1 MRPRA
6 FLTTGVI
13 ALVLA
18 PAAPAHA
25 VEPSA
30 LLAKIGFPSD
40 TQERVLTGEFVET
53 ALRTSSERD
62 LNVAIAFLVEA
73 PPAAVAKKLRG
84 DHLLERVD
92 PATIAYGDFK
102 GDGSLAQLAA
112 LKLTAKQ
119 QSAYAAA
126 VPGDNLNLATD
137 EIAALRAAGKDPAR
151 LQDTVR
157 ALLLARYRA
166 YRVKG
171 LAGIA
176 PYARSG
182 SKSDPAGDIAGD
194 TRVVRES
201 KILPTTFTDLLE
213 AYPRGAPPD
222 LDESFYWSQ
231 FAAHGEDTIA
241 LVHVARGTFE
251 GSPIVIQRHYY
262 VSTGYNALQAIAGFL
277 QVPQGT
283 LVIYTNHVSTDQVT
297 GFGGDAKRSLGRW
310 LMAGELKRVFEKT
323 RKAIVR

>member
-6 FLTTGVI
+6 LLTAGVI
-13 ALVLA
+13 ALALA

-25 VEPSA
+25 LDPRA

-40 TQERVLTGEFVET
+40 TQERVLAGEFVET
-53 ALRTSSERD
+53 ELMTSSERD
-62 LNVAIAFLVEA
+62 LNVGIAFLIKA
-73 PPAAVAKKLRG
+73 PPAAVAKKLREE
-84 DHLLERVD
+84 HLLERVN

-102 GDGSLAQLAA
+102 GDGSAAQLGA

-119 QSAYAAA
+119 QRAYAAA
-126 VPGDNLNLATD
+126 APGDDLNLATD
-137 EIAALRAAGKDPAR
+137 EIAALAAAGKDPGR

-166 YRVKG
+166 YRAKG

-182 SKSDPAGDIAGD
+182 SKSDPAGDIARD

-251 GSPIVIQRHYY
+251 GNPIVFQRHYY

-277 QVPQGT
+277 RVPQGT
-283 LVIYTNHVSTDQVT
+283 LAIYTNHVSTDEVT
-297 GFGGDAKRSLGRW
+297 GFGGGAKRSIGRRV
-310 LMAGELKRVFEKT
+310 MAGELRRVFDKT
-323 RKAIVR
+323 REAIAR

>member
-6 FLTTGVI
+6 FITAGVI
-13 ALVLA
+13 ALALA
-18 PAAPAHA
+18 FAAPAHA
-25 VEPSA
+25 LDPSA

-40 TQERVLTGEFVET
+40 TQERVLAGEFVET
-53 ALRTSSERD
+53 ALMTSSERD
-62 LNVAIAFLVEA
+62 LNVGIAFLIKA
-73 PPAAVAKKLRG
+73 PPAAVAKKLEE
-84 DHLLERVD
+84 HLLERLD

-102 GDGSLAQLAA
+102 GDGSAVQLGA

-119 QSAYAAA
+119 QRAYAAA
-126 VPGDNLNLATD
+126 APGDDLNLATD
-137 EIAALRAAGKDPAR
+137 EIAALAAAGKDPGR

-166 YRVKG
+166 YRAKG

-182 SKSDPAGDIAGD
+182 SKSDPADDIAWD
-194 TRVVRES
+194 TRVVRET
-201 KILPTTFTDLLE
+201 KILPTTFIDLLE
-213 AYPRGAPPD
+213 AYPRGAPRD

-241 LVHVARGTFE
+241 LVHVAHGMFE
-251 GSPIVIQRHYY
+251 GNPIVFQRHYY

-277 QVPQGT
+277 RVPQGT
-283 LVIYTNHVSTDQVT
+283 LAIYTNHASTDQVT
-297 GFGGDAKRSLGRW
+297 GFGGGAKRSIGRRV
-310 LMAGELKRVFEKT
+310 MAGELRRVFDKT
-323 RKAIVR
+323 RAAIAR

>member
-6 FLTTGVI
+6 FLTAGVI
-13 ALVLA
+13 ALALA
-18 PAAPAHA
+18 PAAHA
-25 VEPSA
+25 LDPRA

-40 TQERVLTGEFVET
+40 TQERVLAGEFVET
-53 ALRTSSERD
+53 ELMTSSERD
-62 LNVAIAFLVEA
+62 LNVGIAFLIEA
-73 PPAAVAKKLRG
+73 PPASVAKKLREE
-84 DHLLERVD
+84 HLLERVN

-102 GDGSLAQLAA
+102 GDGNAAQLGA

-119 QSAYAAA
+119 QRAYAAA
-126 VPGDNLNLATD
+126 APGDDLNLATD
-137 EIAALRAAGKDPAR
+137 EIGALVTAGKDPGR

-166 YRVKG
+166 YRAKG

-182 SKSDPAGDIAGD
+182 SKSDPAGDIAWD
-194 TRVVRES
+194 TRVVRAS

-213 AYPRGAPPD
+213 AYPRGAPRD

-241 LVHVARGTFE
+241 LVHVAHGTFE
-251 GSPIVIQRHYY
+251 GNPIVFQRQYY

-277 QVPQGT
+277 RVPQGT
-283 LVIYTNHVSTDQVT
+283 LAIYTNHVSTDQVA
-297 GFGGDAKRSLGRW
+297 GFGGGAKRSIGRRV
-310 LMAGELKRVFEKT
+310 MAGELRRVFDKM
-323 RKAIVR
+323 RKAIAR